1 MKRWFDLKAVD
12 RHFQVGDRVLMLLP
26 VPGSA
31 LQARFSG
38 PYVVEHKVSDRDYV
52 IATPDRRQQKRL
64 CHVNMLKP
72 YFERDS
78 TSACLES
85 PVSDPSLSTDGVVLM
100 SALVEGSDEVES
112 SPSRAVIV
120 GRLNN
125 TSMLSVL
132 AEHLPHL
139 TDCQRS
145 DVLDFIHQFP
155 ELFGDVPK
163 QTHVIEHD
171 IDVGSAIPI
180 KQHSY
185 RVNPMKRAILRKEV
199 EYMLQND
206 LAEPSMSAWSSPC
219 ILVEKS
225 DRTFRFCTDYRR
237 VNAVTTPDCYP
248 LPRMDDCIDRV
259 GSAVYVSK
267 FDLLKGYWQIPLTS
281 RAREISAFV
290 TPDDFLSYR
299 VMAFGMRN
307 APASFQRLMNTVLYG
322 LAGCDAYL
330 DDVVLH
336 SATWPAHRDQIR
348 ELFQRLSSARLTIN
362 LAKCEFG
369 KATVTYLG
377 HVVGGGQV
385 RPLDAKVSAICDFP
399 APADRRELRRFLG
412 MVGYYRGFCKNFSAV
427 VAPLTDLLSPK
438 VPFQWTEQCGK
449 VFENV
454 KALLIS
460 APVLAAPDFSTPFFL
475 AVDASDQ
482 GAGAVLLQNGAE
494 NVHHPVCYFS
504 KKFNHQQRRYSTIE
518 KETLALVLAVQH
530 FEVYLEAS
538 DQIVVFSDHDPLKF
552 LHRMRNSN
560 QRLMRWSLILQ
571 PFNILIKHIR
581 GTDNVIADALSRVP

>member
-1 MKRWFDLKAVD
+1 M
-12 RHFQVGDRVLMLLP
+12 
-26 VPGSA
+26 
-31 LQARFSG
+31 
-38 PYVVEHKVSDRDYV
+38 
-52 IATPDRRQQKRL
+52 
-64 CHVNMLKP
+64 
-72 YFERDS
+72 
-78 TSACLES
+78 
-85 PVSDPSLSTDGVVLM
+85 
-100 SALVEGSDEVES
+100 
-112 SPSRAVIV
+112 
-120 GRLNN
+120 
-125 TSMLSVL
+125 
-132 AEHLPHL
+132 
-139 TDCQRS
+139 
-145 DVLDFIHQFP
+145 
-155 ELFGDVPK
+155 PK

-180 KQHSY
+180 KQHPY

-377 HVVGGGQV
+377 HVVGGGQG
-385 RPLDAKVSAICDFP
+385 ASF
-399 APADRRELRRFLG
+399 G
-412 MVGYYRGFCKNFSAV
+412 CK
-427 VAPLTDLLSPK
+427 
-438 VPFQWTEQCGK
+438 
-449 VFENV
+449 
-454 KALLIS
+454 
-460 APVLAAPDFSTPFFL
+460 
-475 AVDASDQ
+475 
-482 GAGAVLLQNGAE
+482 
-494 NVHHPVCYFS
+494 
-504 KKFNHQQRRYSTIE
+504 
-518 KETLALVLAVQH
+518 
-530 FEVYLEAS
+530 
-538 DQIVVFSDHDPLKF
+538 
-552 LHRMRNSN
+552 
-560 QRLMRWSLILQ
+560 SLCHL
-571 PFNILIKHIR
+571 
-581 GTDNVIADALSRVP
+581 